1 MGTVKAESMDP
12 VLEFAPASLKEK
24 KLVDQMRD
32 VMRVKHYRLRTEQS
46 YCDWV
51 KRFIRCDS
59 FALALTCIRTKA

>member
-32 VMRVKHYRLRTEQS
+32 VMRVSITGCAPS
-46 YCDWV
+46 NP
-51 KRFIRCDS
+51 I
-59 FALALTCIRTKA
+59 AIG